1 MPMQPPKILIVD
13 DNDLMRTLLRGI
25 LRNEECM
32 ILGEAKNGM
41 LALEFIERSKPD
53 IVFMDVMMPV
63 MDGLEALQSIKQ
75 KYPEIIVAM
84 ITGNPSVDNV
94 HESIE
99 NGANGFIVKP
109 FNTAKVIDTLQRL
122 WPMSK
127 PARNS
132 Q

>member
-1 MPMQPPKILIVD
+1 MQLRSPKILIVD

-25 LRNEECM
+25 LRNEECQ

-53 IVFMDVMMPV
+53 IVFMDVMMPE
-63 MDGLEALQSIKQ
+63 MDGLEALQSIKR

-94 HESIE
+94 HESID

-122 WPMSK
+122 WPMAK
-127 PARNS
+127 PARNG